1 MALHQQQHARELRRV
16 LAQPF
21 EPDFSADNRL
31 DTAFTAFF
39 VKFDG
44 TEQIAQVRNSQSR
57 LAVSHAGLDNLVNAV
72 GAVDDG
78 KFGVKAQV
86 YKHNLHC
93 RKAAGAFKLKIL
105 VVDDHALVREGLCQV
120 LQGLLPDEPTEVLQA
135 PDCAVAFGLALT
147 HPDLDLVLLDY
158 HLPDMNGLAALAI
171 FGKKHPELPVVILS
185 GSANPS
191 IMQRVLAQGAA
202 GFITKSGLSDELIF
216 ALRRVLNGEVYSPTA
231 FGLMQSGDG
240 LIEARQPPV
249 FTPRQED
256 VLRLLL
262 EGCSNR
268 EISETLGLSDE
279 TIKNHITSILRG
291 FGVKTRMQAALEA
304 GRWGYGKVSSAGI

>member
-1 MALHQQQHARELRRV
+1 
-16 LAQPF
+16 
-21 EPDFSADNRL
+21 
-31 DTAFTAFF
+31 
-39 VKFDG
+39 
-44 TEQIAQVRNSQSR
+44 
-57 LAVSHAGLDNLVNAV
+57 
-72 GAVDDG
+72 
-78 KFGVKAQV
+78 
-86 YKHNLHC
+86 
-93 RKAAGAFKLKIL
+93 LKIL

-120 LQGLLPDEPTEVLQA
+120 LQGLLPGEVTEVLQA
-135 PDCAVAFGLALT
+135 ADCRRAFEQADS
-147 HPDLDLVLLDY
+147 HPDIDLVLLDY

-202 GFITKSGLSDELIF
+202 GFITKSGVSDELIH
-216 ALRRVLNGEVYSPTA
+216 ALRRVLDGEVYSPAA
-231 FGLMQSGDG
+231 FGPIQSANG
-240 LIEARQPPV
+240 LNQTSQPPV
-249 FTPRQED
+249 FTPRQEE

-279 TIKNHITSILRG
+279 TIKTHVTSILRG

-304 GRWGYGKVSSAGI
+304 GRWGYGKASPLIG